1 MKEGYWTLVL
11 ADGEPIL
18 KSNVLNG
25 GVAYSSSD
33 FCQAT
38 LPAEPFMFRLD
49 SVFKSYRGERALDG
63 VSLTIAPGDTTAIIG
78 PSGSG
83 KSTLFGLL
91 TGLMKP
97 DAGIVYFR
105 DQDISRGSIRDLRQ
119 RIGYVIQDGGLFP
132 HLTGYANVSLMA
144 AHLGWSKSKIASR
157 VDELR
162 ELTRLSPEVLAR
174 YPAEMSGGQ
183 RQRVALVRALM
194 LDADVLLLDE
204 PLGAL
209 DPFIRAELQQELAKI
224 FRRLRKTAVL
234 ITHDLAEAAFF
245 TDRLV
250 LLRHGRVVQTGSI
263 SELQDNPA
271 DGFVRQFVRAQRLIG
286 VQP

>member
-1 MKEGYWTLVL
+1 
-11 ADGEPIL
+11 
-18 KSNVLNG
+18 
-25 GVAYSSSD
+25 
-33 FCQAT
+33 
-38 LPAEPFMFRLD
+38 MFRLE
-49 SVFKSYRGERALDG
+49 SVSKSYGDERALDG
-63 VSLTIAPGDTTAIIG
+63 VSLTIAPGNTTALIG

-97 DAGIVYFR
+97 DAGIVYFS
-105 DQDISRGSIRDLRQ
+105 DQDINHGSIRELRQ

-132 HLTGYANVSLMA
+132 HLTGHGNVSLMA
-144 AHLGWSKSKIASR
+144 AHLGWPRNKIASR
-157 VDELR
+157 ADELL

-209 DPFIRAELQQELAKI
+209 DPIVRAELQQELAKI
-224 FRRLRKTAVL
+224 FRRLRKTVVL

-245 TDRLV
+245 ADRIV
-250 LLRHGRVVQTGSI
+250 LLRDGRVVQAGSI
-263 SELQDNPA
+263 SELRDSPA
-271 DGFVRQFVRAQRLIG
+271 DEFVRQFVQAQRLIG
-286 VQP
+286 AQL

>member
-1 MKEGYWTLVL
+1 
-11 ADGEPIL
+11 
-18 KSNVLNG
+18 
-25 GVAYSSSD
+25 
-33 FCQAT
+33 
-38 LPAEPFMFRLD
+38 MFRLD
-49 SVFKSYRGERALDG
+49 SVFKSYGDERALDG
-63 VSLTIAPGDTTAIIG
+63 VSLTMAPGDTTAIIG

-83 KSTLFGLL
+83 KSTLFALL

-105 DQDISRGSIRDLRQ
+105 DQDIGHGSIRKLRQ

-132 HLTGYANVSLMA
+132 HLTGSANVSLMA
-144 AHLGWSKSKIASR
+144 AYLGWPKSKIASR

-209 DPFIRAELQQELAKI
+209 DPMVRAELQQELAKI
-224 FRRLRKTAVL
+224 FRRLRKTVAL
-234 ITHDLAEAAFF
+234 ITHDLSEAAYFA
-245 TDRLV
+245 DRIV
-250 LLRHGRVVQTGSI
+250 LLRSGRVVQTGTI
-263 SELQDNPA
+263 HELQNSPA
-271 DGFVRQFVRAQRLIG
+271 DDFVRQFVWAQQSLG
-286 VQP
+286 VRP

>member
-1 MKEGYWTLVL
+1 
-11 ADGEPIL
+11 
-18 KSNVLNG
+18 
-25 GVAYSSSD
+25 
-33 FCQAT
+33 
-38 LPAEPFMFRLD
+38 MFRVD
-49 SVFKSYRGERALDG
+49 SVFKSYGGERALDG
-63 VSLTIAPGDTTAIIG
+63 VSLTMAPGDTTALIG

-83 KSTLFGLL
+83 KSTLFALL

-105 DQDISRGSIRDLRQ
+105 DQDIRHGSIRQLRQ

-132 HLTGYANVSLMA
+132 HLTGHANVSLMA
-144 AHLGWSKSKIASR
+144 AYLGWPKSKIASR

-162 ELTRLSPEVLAR
+162 ELTRLSPELLAR

-209 DPFIRAELQQELAKI
+209 DPIVRAELQHELAKI
-224 FRRLRKTAVL
+224 FRRLRKTVVL

-245 TDRLV
+245 ADRIV
-250 LLRHGRVVQTGSI
+250 LLRQGRVIQTGSI
-263 SELQDNPA
+263 RELQDSPA
-271 DGFVRQFVRAQRLIG
+271 DDFVREFVRAQQPVG
-286 VQP
+286 VQR

>member
-1 MKEGYWTLVL
+1 
-11 ADGEPIL
+11 
-18 KSNVLNG
+18 
-25 GVAYSSSD
+25 
-33 FCQAT
+33 
-38 LPAEPFMFRLD
+38 MFRLD
-49 SVFKSYRGERALDG
+49 SVSKSYGPHRALDD
-63 VSLTIAPGDTTAIIG
+63 VTLSIAPGDTTALIG

-83 KSTLFGLL
+83 KSTLFSLL

-97 DAGIVYFR
+97 DAGAVYFQ
-105 DQDISRGSIRDLRQ
+105 DQDISRGSIRQLRQ

-132 HLTGYANVSLMA
+132 HLTGLGNVTLMP
-144 AHLGWSKSKIASR
+144 AHLGWPKTKIASR
-157 VDELR
+157 VDELC
-162 ELTRLSPEVLAR
+162 ELTQLSPDLLAR

-209 DPFIRAELQQELAKI
+209 DPIVRAELQHELAKI
-224 FRRLRKTAVL
+224 FLRLRKTVAL

-245 TDRLV
+245 SDRII

-263 SELQDNPA
+263 QDLQNNPA
-271 DGFVRQFVRAQRLIG
+271 DDFVHQFVQAQQSLGVRQ
-286 VQP
+286 

>member
-1 MKEGYWTLVL
+1 
-11 ADGEPIL
+11 
-18 KSNVLNG
+18 
-25 GVAYSSSD
+25 
-33 FCQAT
+33 
-38 LPAEPFMFRLD
+38 MFRLE
-49 SVFKSYRGERALDG
+49 SVFKSYGSERALDG
-63 VSLTIAPGDTTAIIG
+63 VSLTIAPGETTAIIG

-91 TGLMKP
+91 TGLMQP

-105 DQDISRGSIRDLRQ
+105 DQDISRGSIRALRQ

-132 HLTGYANVSLMA
+132 HLTGHGNVSLMA
-144 AHLGWSKSKIASR
+144 TYLGWPKSKIASR

-204 PLGAL
+204 PLGSL
-209 DPFIRAELQQELAKI
+209 DPIVRAELQQELAKI
-224 FRRLRKTAVL
+224 FRRLGKTVAL

-245 TDRLV
+245 ADRIV
-250 LLRHGRVVQTGSI
+250 LLRCGRVVQTGSI
-263 SELQDNPA
+263 RDLQNSPA
-271 DGFVRQFVRAQRLIG
+271 NDFVREFVRAQQPIAVRL
-286 VQP
+286 

>member
-1 MKEGYWTLVL
+1 
-11 ADGEPIL
+11 
-18 KSNVLNG
+18 
-25 GVAYSSSD
+25 
-33 FCQAT
+33 
-38 LPAEPFMFRLD
+38 MFRLD
-49 SVFKSYRGERALDG
+49 SVSKSYGDEPALDG

-83 KSTLFGLL
+83 KSTLFALF

-97 DAGIVYFR
+97 DTGVVYFR
-105 DQDISRGSIRDLRQ
+105 DRDISRGSIREVRQ

-132 HLTGYANVSLMA
+132 HLTGHANVSLMA
-144 AHLGWSKSKIASR
+144 AHLGWSKNKIASR
-157 VDELR
+157 VDELLN
-162 ELTRLSPEVLAR
+162 LTQLSPEVLAR

-209 DPFIRAELQQELAKI
+209 DPMIRAELQQELAKI
-224 FRRLRKTAVL
+224 FRRLHKTVVL

-245 TDRLV
+245 ADRIV

-263 SELQDNPA
+263 NELRNTPA
-271 DGFVRQFVRAQRLIG
+271 DDFVRQFVQAQQLIG
-286 VQP
+286 AHP

>member
-1 MKEGYWTLVL
+1 
-11 ADGEPIL
+11 
-18 KSNVLNG
+18 
-25 GVAYSSSD
+25 
-33 FCQAT
+33 
-38 LPAEPFMFRLD
+38 MFRLD
-49 SVFKSYRGERALDG
+49 SVFKSYGGERALDD

-83 KSTLFGLL
+83 KSTLFALL

-105 DQDISRGSIRDLRQ
+105 DQDISCGSIRKLRQ

-132 HLTGYANVSLMA
+132 HLTGSANVSLMA
-144 AHLGWSKSKIASR
+144 AYLGWPKRKIASR

-209 DPFIRAELQQELAKI
+209 DPMVRAELQQELAKI
-224 FRRLRKTAVL
+224 FRRLRKTVAL
-234 ITHDLAEAAFF
+234 ITHDLSEAAFF
-245 TDRLV
+245 ADRIV
-250 LLRHGRVVQTGSI
+250 LLRCGRVVQTGTI
-263 SELQDNPA
+263 RELQNSPA
-271 DGFVRQFVRAQRLIG
+271 DDFVRQFVWAQQSLG
-286 VQP
+286 VRP

>member
-1 MKEGYWTLVL
+1 MLL
-11 ADGEPIL
+11 I
-18 KSNVLNG
+18 NVI
-25 GVAYSSSD
+25 VESI
-33 FCQAT
+33 
-38 LPAEPFMFRLD
+38 MFRLD
-49 SVFKSYRGERALDG
+49 SVSKAYGDERALDG
-63 VSLTIAPGDTTAIIG
+63 VSLTMAAGNTTVLIG

-97 DAGIVYFR
+97 DSGTVYFG
-105 DQDISRGSIRDLRQ
+105 DQDISRGSIRQLRQ

-132 HLTGYANVSLMA
+132 HLTGRANVSLMA
-144 AHLGWSKSKIASR
+144 AHLGWPESKIASR

-162 ELTRLSPEVLAR
+162 ELTRLPPEVLAR

-204 PLGAL
+204 PLAAL
-209 DPFIRAELQQELAKI
+209 DPIVRAELQQELAKI
-224 FRRLRKTAVL
+224 FRQLRKTVAL

-245 TDRLV
+245 ADQIV
-250 LLRHGRVVQTGSI
+250 LLQHGRVVQTGSI
-263 SELQDNPA
+263 SELHDSPA
-271 DGFVRQFVRAQRLIG
+271 NEFVRQFVRAQQPVGVRL
-286 VQP
+286 